1 MVLALAP
8 AADAQTVVLHP
19 AAVFDGVELHPGWS
33 VLVEDSIIKAA
44 GASVAAPAG
53 AKVIELPGMTV
64 LPGLIDAHTH
74 VFLHPYN
81 ETPWNT
87 QVLQESFALRTARAV
102 AHARAT
108 LLAGFT
114 TIRDLGTEGAGD
126 GDVGIKMAI
135 DQNIIPGPRMLVVT
149 RAIVATGSYG
159 PPRRNYSFDPPQGAE
174 EADLNTIQ
182 HVVREQIGHGADW
195 VKIYADYRWGPH
207 GETEPTFSVDELK
220 LAVETARSS
229 GRPVT
234 VHATS
239 AEGMRRAIEA
249 GVTTIEHGDE
259 GTPEVFRT
267 MAAKHIPLIPTLAA
281 GDAIEQYRG
290 WKKGVDPEPADITRK
305 RASFRSALDA
315 GVTIASGSDVGVFTH
330 GDNARELE
338 LMVDY
343 GMQPIQA
350 LRSATSID
358 ATVLRMDDRIGRIA
372 PGLRADIIA
381 VKGDP
386 TRDIHTLR
394 GVTLVMKN
402 GVLYVSPT

>member
-1 MVLALAP
+1 
-8 AADAQTVVLHP
+8 
-19 AAVFDGVELHPGWS
+19 
-33 VLVEDSIIKAA
+33 
-44 GASVAAPAG
+44 
-53 AKVIELPGMTV
+53 
-64 LPGLIDAHTH
+64 
-74 VFLHPYN
+74 
-81 ETPWNT
+81 
-87 QVLQESFALRTARAV
+87 
-102 AHARAT
+102 
-108 LLAGFT
+108 
-114 TIRDLGTEGAGD
+114 
-126 GDVGIKMAI
+126 
-135 DQNIIPGPRMLVVT
+135 
-149 RAIVATGSYG
+149 
-159 PPRRNYSFDPPQGAE
+159 
-174 EADLNTIQ
+174 
-182 HVVREQIGHGADW
+182 VREQIGHGADW

-281 GDAIEQYRG
+281 GDAIAQYRG

-305 RASFRSALDA
+305 RASFRAALDA

-402 GVLYVSPT
+402 GVRYVSPT

>member
-1 MVLALAP
+1 MVLALPP